1 MHRPRPLT
9 TTLLPLVAGLLLAF
23 PVRASAPAPGEH
35 ETASEDAREEDTSP
49 EPSAEVYRP
58 ITSGPFV
65 TFTAPITA
73 PGRLVTQ
80 PILYLATARGD
91 YDVEGRYQPRARG
104 ESLRTAALSLF
115 VEYGIVDR
123 LAAGA
128 QLVLQYNRRRSGPD
142 LASFTGLGD
151 TTFFGR
157 GTILEETA
165 GGLLP
170 EMTLLAQVK
179 LPTARAVSAQT
190 NLLDTDVLGTG
201 STDLTVGLDLTK
213 GVRPV
218 LLHADVLYTYALPAR
233 IGGERV
239 AYGPSLAW
247 SLSGEWP
254 FWRDRLGLML
264 EVSGRHQG
272 APVRDGRE
280 EEDGLADE
288 VLVGAGL
295 ELLFS
300 ADVQL
305 LVGYQRTL
313 WGRNARALDALVITL
328 VPTVL

>member
-1 MHRPRPLT
+1 MPCPHELLT
-9 TTLLPLVAGLLLAF
+9 WAACLLLAL
-23 PVRASAPAPGEH
+23 PARADP
-35 ETASEDAREEDTSP
+35 AREDEQE
-49 EPSAEVYRP
+49 EPTEQEEAPYRP

-80 PILYLATARGD
+80 PIFYAAAARGA
-91 YDVEGRYQPRARG
+91 YDVEGRYQSQARG
-104 ESLRTAALSLF
+104 ERLRTAALSLF
-115 VEYGIVDR
+115 LEYGLIER

-128 QLVLQYNRRRSGPD
+128 QVTLQYNRRRSGPD
-142 LASFTGLGD
+142 EASATGLGD

-157 GTILEETA
+157 GTLLYETA
-165 GGLLP
+165 DGPRP

-201 STDLTVGLDLTK
+201 STDLTLGLDLTK

-218 LLHADVLYTYALPAR
+218 LLHADLLYTYALPAT

-239 AYGPSLAW
+239 AYGHGLAW

-272 APVRDGRE
+272 APVRDGLE

-288 VLVGAGL
+288 VLLGAGL

-305 LVGYQRTL
+305 LVGYQRTV
-313 WGRNARALDALVITL
+313 WGRNARALDALVLTL
-328 VPTVL
+328 VPTVF